1 MKKPII
7 LVISLV
13 LLCLIGW
20 YANNLINN
28 SGVSNTELIA
38 FNIKDIE
45 SVDKIIIKDALA
57 NKIEIVKNGTE
68 WTTIQ
73 GNCIQQES
81 VAFILEAFK
90 NIEFKGYLPEGAREN
105 NLKMLTTQH
114 TSVEI
119 YQNGKWS
126 KTWYIGVSSQDHF
139 GQVML
144 LDSDEYGKSDLP
156 VIMKIKGVNG
166 IIEPRFF
173 ADNRKW
179 MCTKIFEIPLNRI
192 ANVDVKYIKEPS
204 RSFTVAK
211 MGSKLSVS
219 QNGIPLPVVDTAMI
233 FSYLNKFKKI
243 HFELANFELDKK
255 GIENLKK
262 TTPFVILTVTETNKT
277 RTKLRMFTIK
287 TETKQ
292 ENEFGTL
299 VDTDIDKFW
308 CELPNGEI
316 VKCQFFAFNPI
327 LLGHIYFPLKLD
339 PKFLIKQN

>member
-7 LVISLV
+7 LVLSLI
-13 LLCLIGW
+13 LLCVIGW
-20 YANNLINN
+20 YANNLMNN

-45 SVDKIIIKDALA
+45 TVDKIIIKDAMA
-57 NKIEIVKNGTE
+57 NKIEIVKNGNE
-68 WTTIQ
+68 WSTVQ

-81 VAFILEAFK
+81 VAFILQAFK
-90 NIEFKGYLPEGAREN
+90 NIEFKGYLPEGSREN

-119 YQNGKWS
+119 FQNGKWT
-126 KTWYIGVSSQDHF
+126 KTWYIGVSSQDHY

-144 LDSDEYGKSDLP
+144 LDSDEFGKSDLP

-179 MCTKIFEIPLNRI
+179 MCTKIFEIPLNKI
-192 ANVDVKYIKEPS
+192 AKVDVKYTQEPS
-204 RSFTVAK
+204 RNFTVSKNGAK
-211 MGSKLSVS
+211 LDVK
-219 QNGIPLPVVDTAMI
+219 QNGIQLPIEDSLMI
-233 FSYLNKFKKI
+233 FNYLNNFKKI
-243 HFELANFELDKK
+243 HFESANFELNKK
-255 GIENLKK
+255 EIDSLKK
-262 TTPFVILTVTETNKT
+262 TTPFAILSVSETNKKT
-277 RTKLRMFTIK
+277 TKLRMFKIK
-287 TETKQ
+287 TETQQ
-292 ENEFGTL
+292 ENEFGVL

-308 CELPNGEI
+308 CELPSKEI
-316 VKCQFFAFNPI
+316 VKCQFFVFNPI

-339 PKFLIKQN
+339 SKVIVK